1 MTVIAINKLRAAAAE
16 SRGVELTAREVE
28 LLLATLDDW
37 TDKLRALMNADPG
50 GPVVVPPSEAFR

>member
-16 SRGVELTAREVE
+16 SRGVELTAHEVA

-37 TDKLRALMNADPG
+37 NDKLRAPNADPG
-50 GPVVVPPSEAFR
+50 SPVVVPPSEAFR